1 MILMAG
7 GLVVGVGVRVLGREY
22 FRCIL
27 VSVEVGLWK
36 MLMLR
41 QVGLLVI
48 EKSRKW
54 ILFSDSIV
62 GLSWT
67 LMWIVST
74 YCRTLSGLTRVE
86 S

>member
-1 MILMAG
+1 M
-7 GLVVGVGVRVLGREY
+7 V
-22 FRCIL
+22 

-48 EKSRKW
+48 ERSRKL
-54 ILFSDSIV
+54 IFADSIV
-62 GLSWT
+62 GLSWM
-67 LMWIVST
+67 LLWMESM
-74 YCRTLSGLTRVE
+74 YCRILSGLVRME

>member
-1 MILMAG
+1 M
-7 GLVVGVGVRVLGREY
+7 V
-22 FRCIL
+22 

-48 EKSRKW
+48 ERSRKLM
-54 ILFSDSIV
+54 LFVDSIV

-67 LMWIVST
+67 LLWIVSM
-74 YCRTLSGLTRVE
+74 YCRILSGWCAWSYR
-86 S
+86 

>member
-1 MILMAG
+1 M
-7 GLVVGVGVRVLGREY
+7 V
-22 FRCIL
+22 

-48 EKSRKW
+48 ERSRK
-54 ILFSDSIV
+54 LMLLADSIV
-62 GLSWT
+62 GFSCMLLW
-67 LMWIVST
+67 MVSM
-74 YCRTLSGLTRVE
+74 YCRILSGLVRVE